1 MVDNSIT
8 INEYNLNHQKRIL
21 SKPILLPCAFHA
33 RPNSLVE
40 NLITLSVGQVTLLQ
54 LLLTETQ
61 TYFSLFSSFCKDD
74 VEDGDSDVDSKDLD
88 LPLRDPV
95 HLATDKKFEDTYTS
109 LKELGKYVD
118 LVEIIQF

>member
-1 MVDNSIT
+1 MGDKSIT
-8 INEYNLNHQKRIL
+8 INEYNLNHQKKKIL
-21 SKPILLPCAFHA
+21 SNLYFCLPS
-33 RPNSLVE
+33 SLVE
-40 NLITLSVGQVTLLQ
+40 NLLITLSMGQVTLLQ
-54 LLLTETQ
+54 LLLTETR
-61 TYFSLFSSFCKDD
+61 TCFSLFSSFCKDD

-118 LVEIIQF
+118 LVSEIICF

>member
-1 MVDNSIT
+1 M
-8 INEYNLNHQKRIL
+8 
-21 SKPILLPCAFHA
+21 
-33 RPNSLVE
+33 
-40 NLITLSVGQVTLLQ
+40 GQVTLLK

>member
-1 MVDNSIT
+1 M
-8 INEYNLNHQKRIL
+8 LK
-21 SKPILLPCAFHA
+21 
-33 RPNSLVE
+33 
-40 NLITLSVGQVTLLQ
+40 

-61 TYFSLFSSFCKDD
+61 TYVSLFSSFCKDD

-95 HLATDKKFEDTYTS
+95 HLSTDKKFEDTYTS

-118 LVEIIQF
+118 LVEII